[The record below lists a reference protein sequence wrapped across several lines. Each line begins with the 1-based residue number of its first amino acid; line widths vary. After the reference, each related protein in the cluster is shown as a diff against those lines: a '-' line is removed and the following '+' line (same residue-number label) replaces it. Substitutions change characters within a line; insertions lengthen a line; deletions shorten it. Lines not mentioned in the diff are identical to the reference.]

1 MAKKIGP
8 WTQIK
13 AETAYE
19 NPWIKVTHEEVINP
33 NGGEGIYGKV
43 HFKNIAVGVVPI
55 FEDATTILVGQF
67 RYPLNRYSWEIPEG
81 GCPHGEKPMDAA
93 QRELLEETGIRCKH
107 IRLLA
112 KFDISNSVS
121 DEIAEIFI
129 ATGLTIGASAP
140 DDTEQLEIKR
150 LPITEAI
157 AMVHSGEI
165 TDSISVIALQNIE
178 LQLLKNEISF

>member
-19 NPWIKVTHEEVINP
+19 NPWIKVTHENVLNP

-55 FEDATTILVGQF
+55 FSDGTTILVGQY
-67 RYPLNRYSWEIPEG
+67 RYPLDRYSWEIPEG
-81 GCPHGEKPMDAA
+81 GCPHSEKPIDAA
-93 QRELLEETGIRCKH
+93 RRELLEETGIRCKT
-107 IRLLA
+107 ITSIA

-121 DEIAEIFI
+121 DEIAELFL
-129 ATGLTIGASAP
+129 ATDLSLGESEP
-140 DDTEQLEIKR
+140 DDTEQLEVKR
-150 LPITEAI
+150 LHISEAI
-157 AMVHSGEI
+157 NMVHTGEI
-165 TDSISVIALQNIE
+165 TDSLSVIALQKIE
-178 LQLLKNEISF
+178 LQLLKNELSF